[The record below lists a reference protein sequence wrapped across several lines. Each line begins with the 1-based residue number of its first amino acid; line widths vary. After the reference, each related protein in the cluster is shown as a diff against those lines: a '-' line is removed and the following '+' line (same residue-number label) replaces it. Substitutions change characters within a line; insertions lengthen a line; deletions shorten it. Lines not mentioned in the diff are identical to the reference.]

1 MRPGGHG
8 DKPPAMLPF
17 TGNPL
22 NRRSDKRPDA
32 AWIAERLRQARILPL
47 WRLQVLV
54 SGEKRLSAAHVSQ
67 TVGDDLAAADAACVY
82 LGDDGD
88 VPLFALDVSARENA
102 PDALKPY
109 GEFRELRGA
118 SLFLRKKDLA
128 ILSQA
133 KALIDWHQR
142 HGFCPRCGAAT
153 VIAEAGYRRDCP
165 RCSAQHF
172 PRTDPAVIMLATH
185 GDACLLAR
193 NTNWVANSY
202 SCLAGFMEPGESI
215 EEAVRR
221 ELFEEAGV
229 VAGNVRYVASQPWPF
244 PAALMIGCYA
254 ETDSRELKLD
264 PAEIADAKWFDK
276 DTARK
281 HLHGELEGYRAPMP
295 ASISYHLLKGWVEG

>member
-1 MRPGGHG
+1 
-8 DKPPAMLPF
+8 MLPF

-32 AWIAERLRQARILPL
+32 AWIAGRLRAARILPV
-47 WRLQVLV
+47 WRLNVLV
-54 SGEKRLSAAHVSQ
+54 HGDKLLSAAQVPLS
-67 TVGDDLAAADAACVY
+67 VASELAAAEAACIY
-82 LGDDGD
+82 LGEDGEE
-88 VPLFALDVSARENA
+88 PLFALDISAAENA
-102 PDALKPY
+102 PEALKEY
-109 GEFRELRGA
+109 GGFRELRAA
-118 SLFLRKKDLA
+118 SLFLRRHDLA

-142 HGFCPRCGAAT
+142 HGFCSNCGAAT
-153 VIAEAGYRRDCP
+153 AISEGGYRRDCP
-165 RCSAQHF
+165 RCRAQHF

-193 NTNWVANSY
+193 NVKWADNFF

-229 VAGNVRYVASQPWPF
+229 VAGQVRYHASQPWPF

-254 ETDSRELKLD
+254 EVEGRDLKLD
-264 PAEIADAKWFDK
+264 PAEIADAKWYTRSEAQALIAGK
-276 DTARK
+276 I
-281 HLHGELEGYRAPMP
+281 EGYRGPMR
-295 ASISYHLLKGWVEG
+295 AAIAYHLIKGWVEG